1 MSWVKANKIW
11 IVTFDWTEGHDYE
24 RFFNMNDALKRIGEL
39 KTKKYVS
46 HIKMYEATEVISI

>member
-1 MSWVKANKIW
+1 MQHDIKIW